1 VIPVLVAEQ
10 VLLIAALSM
19 LLSVAKAKRG
29 NFIRTT
35 NGYLEKR
42 CK

>member
-1 VIPVLVAEQ
+1 VIPVLVAKQ
-10 VLLIAALSM
+10 VLLIAVLSM
-19 LLSVAKAKRG
+19 LLSVAKLRRG
-29 NFIRTT
+29 NFTRTT